1 MKNLIT
7 VALLC
12 MSSVVVAN
20 PSAPAQADLWTN
32 PRPDVQVSV
41 VRGKAMD
48 TYELSAS
55 ISDLRTGQV
64 LSEPKLIA
72 TPGKPAQV
80 QVGATGAEGM
90 ISVEFTVTIADS
102 GDTATYSSQVKD
114 NGLAISSQSFTL
126 AVAR

>member
-1 MKNLIT
+1 
-7 VALLC
+7 
-12 MSSVVVAN
+12 
-20 PSAPAQADLWTN
+20 
-32 PRPDVQVSV
+32 
-41 VRGKAMD
+41 MD

-114 NGLAISSQSFTL
+114 NGVAISSQSFTL
-126 AVAR
+126 VVAR